1 LIPKGDVQGAVD
13 KISNINSAVG
23 ILNWVN
29 PFPIS
34 HIFGSVATKIT
45 GLATNVAQES
55 NIDEQD
61 ALYNLKI
68 EVVNATDGNWT
79 TDERIKEDQCGA
91 EVINFS
97 QYDTPYIYLSDDL
110 APYHVTFNHI
120 INQFGTND
128 LDGQDTLTL
137 YIYSDYLQSG
147 LRFPVFNINNNEM
160 LYFDEVD
167 IPCRNELLVSLQ
179 NEREENDKLQ
189 AQNTVRIPCNMA
201 SLGTT
206 QKLFR
211 FYEVKLFEDEEP
223 VDTNIAVAHD
233 LSSSA
238 TSMFKSY
245 VTQRLVGSLIKS
257 IEKTQRIKDFVNS
270 AMFSVTQLGIDLSFE
285 YLRTKEFGANATY
298 SLSAKVQ
305 NTDWMDFNATTAS
318 NETRRTL

>member
-1 LIPKGDVQGAVD
+1 
-13 KISNINSAVG
+13 
-23 ILNWVN
+23 
-29 PFPIS
+29 
-34 HIFGSVATKIT
+34 
-45 GLATNVAQES
+45 
-55 NIDEQD
+55 
-61 ALYNLKI
+61 
-68 EVVNATDGNWT
+68 
-79 TDERIKEDQCGA
+79 
-91 EVINFS
+91 
-97 QYDTPYIYLSDDL
+97 
-110 APYHVTFNHI
+110 
-120 INQFGTND
+120 
-128 LDGQDTLTL
+128 
-137 YIYSDYLQSG
+137 
-147 LRFPVFNINNNEM
+147 M

-233 LSSSA
+233 LSSTA

-245 VTQRLVGSLIKS
+245 VTQRLVGTLIKS
-257 IEKTQRIKDFVNS
+257 VEKTQRIKDFVNS

-305 NTDWMDFNATTAS
+305 NTDWMDFNATTAA